1 MLIYGKNVTN
11 EYLKTG
17 KKINK
22 PDKVKII
29 SARNDNYEE
38 NSNFPNIERVN
49 KMQMDKLVKANTQG
63 IVLDIDY
70 EYSKLEEI
78 TNKENPLIVI
88 LDHLED
94 PHNLGA
100 IIRTCE
106 AAGVDGIIIP
116 ENRSVSVNS
125 TVVHTSAGSI
135 FNMKIVKVVNLRQT
149 ITKLKKE
156 GFWFIGTDMEGTDY
170 KKIDYKGKTCIII
183 GSEGFGMSRIIS
195 EECDYK
201 ASIKMNGKVNSL
213 NASVAAGIIIY
224 EAIYQ
229 RNNEI

>member
-22 PDKVKII
+22 TYLL
-29 SARNDNYEE
+29 DNYEE

-170 KKIDYKGKTCIII
+170 KKIDYKGKTCI
-183 GSEGFGMSRIIS
+183 
-195 EECDYK
+195 Y
-201 ASIKMNGKVNSL
+201 V
-213 NASVAAGIIIY
+213 
-224 EAIYQ
+224 
-229 RNNEI
+229 

>member
-22 PDKVKII
+22 TYLL
-29 SARNDNYEE
+29 DNYEE
-38 NSNFPNIERVN
+38 NSNFPNIEKVN

-170 KKIDYKGKTCIII
+170 KEIDYKGKTCIII

>member
-22 PDKVKII
+22 TYLL
-29 SARNDNYEE
+29 DNYEE
-38 NSNFPNIERVN
+38 NSNFPNIEKVN

>member
-1 MLIYGKNVTN
+1 MLIYGKNVAEEYIKTN
-11 EYLKTG
+11 
-17 KKINK
+17 KKIKKAYLLDTYDGKIKVDNPIILNK
-22 PDKVKII
+22 
-29 SARNDNYEE
+29 NEMN
-38 NSNFPNIERVN
+38 
-49 KMQMDKLVKANTQG
+49 KLVKGNTQG

-70 EYSKLEEI
+70 EYSKLEDI
-78 TNKENPLIVI
+78 KKEEPLLVI

-135 FNMKIVKVVNLRQT
+135 FNTKIIKVVNLRQT
-149 ITKLKKE
+149 IKKLKKE
-156 GFWFIGTDMEGTDY
+156 GFWFVGTDMEGTDY
-170 KKIDYKGKTCIII
+170 KKINYQGKTCIII
-183 GSEGFGMSRIIS
+183 GSEGFGMSRIIN
-195 EECDYK
+195 EECDFK

-229 RNNEI
+229 RNNK

>member
-22 PDKVKII
+22 TYLL
-29 SARNDNYEE
+29 DNYEE

-49 KMQMDKLVKANTQG
+49 KMQMDKLVKAHTQG

>member
-22 PDKVKII
+22 TYLL
-29 SARNDNYEE
+29 DNYEE
-38 NSNFPNIERVN
+38 NSNLPNIERVN

>member
-22 PDKVKII
+22 TYLL
-29 SARNDNYEE
+29 DNYEE
-38 NSNFPNIERVN
+38 NSNFPNIERVS

>member
-11 EYLKTG
+11 EYLKSG

-22 PDKVKII
+22 TYLL
-29 SARNDNYEE
+29 DNYEE

>member
-1 MLIYGKNVTN
+1 MLIYGKNVCE

-22 PDKVKII
+22 TYLLNNCNNK
-29 SARNDNYEE
+29 NNY
-38 NSNFPNIERVN
+38 PNIEIIDKN
-49 KMQMDKLVKANTQG
+49 KMDKLIKGNTQG

-70 EYSKLEEI
+70 EYSNLDEI
-78 TNKENPLIVI
+78 INKENPLIVI

-135 FNMKIVKVVNLRQT
+135 FNTKIVKVVNLRQT
-149 ITKLKKE
+149 ILKLKKL
-156 GFWFIGTDMEGTDY
+156 GFWFIGTDMEGTNYRDVNY
-170 KKIDYKGKTCIII
+170 NGKTAIII

-195 EECDYK
+195 EECDFK
-201 ASIKMNGKVNSL
+201 VSIKMNGKINSL

-224 EAIYQ
+224 EAIYK
-229 RNNEI
+229 RN

>member
-22 PDKVKII
+22 TYLL
-29 SARNDNYEE
+29 DNYEE

-100 IIRTCE
+100 LE
-106 AAGVDGIIIP
+106 LAKQQELMG
-116 ENRSVSVNS
+116 
-125 TVVHTSAGSI
+125 
-135 FNMKIVKVVNLRQT
+135 
-149 ITKLKKE
+149 
-156 GFWFIGTDMEGTDY
+156 
-170 KKIDYKGKTCIII
+170 
-183 GSEGFGMSRIIS
+183 
-195 EECDYK
+195 
-201 ASIKMNGKVNSL
+201 
-213 NASVAAGIIIY
+213 
-224 EAIYQ
+224 
-229 RNNEI
+229 

>member
-1 MLIYGKNVTN
+1 MLIYGKNVAQ

-22 PDKVKII
+22 TYLLDTYDNKI
-29 SARNDNYEE
+29 
-38 NSNFPNIERVN
+38 NFPNVEIIN
-49 KMQMDKLVKANTQG
+49 KTQMDKLIKANTQG

-70 EYSKLEEI
+70 EYSRLEEI
-78 TNKENPLIVI
+78 TKKEHPLIVI

-106 AAGVDGIIIP
+106 AAGVDGIILP
-116 ENRSVSVNS
+116 ENRSVNVNS

-135 FNMKIVKVVNLRQT
+135 FNMKIVQVVNLRQT
-149 ITKLKKE
+149 IKKLKKE

-195 EECDYK
+195 EECDFK
-201 ASIKMNGKVNSL
+201 ATIKMNGKVNSL
-213 NASVAAGIIIY
+213 NASVAAGIVIY

-229 RNNEI
+229 RNN

>member
-1 MLIYGKNVTN
+1 MLIYGKNVAEEYVKTN
-11 EYLKTG
+11 

-22 PDKVKII
+22 VYLLDTYDGKLKFDNSII
-29 SARNDNYEE
+29 L
-38 NSNFPNIERVN
+38 N
-49 KMQMDKLVKANTQG
+49 KNQMNNLVKGNTQG

-70 EYSKLEEI
+70 EYSKLEDI
-78 TNKENPLIVI
+78 TNKENPLIII

-135 FNMKIVKVVNLRQT
+135 FNTKIVKVVNLRQ
-149 ITKLKKE
+149 IIKKLKKE
-156 GFWFIGTDMEGTDY
+156 GFWFVGTDMEGQDY
-170 KKIDYKGKTCIII
+170 KTINYKGKTCIII
-183 GSEGFGMSRIIS
+183 GSEGFGMSRIICD
-195 EECDYK
+195 ECDYK
-201 ASIKMNGKVNSL
+201 ASIKMNGMVNSL
-213 NASVAAGIIIY
+213 NASVAAGIVIY
-224 EAIYQ
+224 QAVYQ
-229 RNNEI
+229 RNYDEI

>member
-1 MLIYGKNVTN
+1 MLIYGKNVAEEYIKTN
-11 EYLKTG
+11 
-17 KKINK
+17 KKIKKAYLLDTYDGKIKVDNPIILNK
-22 PDKVKII
+22 
-29 SARNDNYEE
+29 NEMN
-38 NSNFPNIERVN
+38 
-49 KMQMDKLVKANTQG
+49 KLVKGNTQG

-70 EYSKLEEI
+70 EYSKLEDI
-78 TNKENPLIVI
+78 KKEEPLLVI

-125 TVVHTSAGSI
+125 TVVHTSAGSV
-135 FNMKIVKVVNLRQT
+135 FNTKIIKVVNLRQT
-149 ITKLKKE
+149 IKKLKKE
-156 GFWFIGTDMEGTDY
+156 GFWFVGTDMEGTDY
-170 KKIDYKGKTCIII
+170 KKINYQGKTCIII
-183 GSEGFGMSRIIS
+183 GSEGFGMSRIIN
-195 EECDYK
+195 EECDFK

-229 RNNEI
+229 RNNK

>member
-22 PDKVKII
+22 TYLL
-29 SARNDNYEE
+29 DNYEE
-38 NSNFPNIERVN
+38 NSNLPNIERVN

-170 KKIDYKGKTCIII
+170 KEIDYKGKTCIII

>member
-1 MLIYGKNVTN
+1 MLVYGKNVAE
-11 EYLKTG
+11 EYLKTN

-22 PDKVKII
+22 VYLLDTYEGNIKFENPIILNKI
-29 SARNDNYEE
+29 
-38 NSNFPNIERVN
+38 
-49 KMQMDKLVKANTQG
+49 QMNKLVNGNTQG
-63 IVLDIDY
+63 IVLDIDF
-70 EYSKLEEI
+70 EYSKLEDIIKDES
-78 TNKENPLIVI
+78 LIVI

-116 ENRSVSVNS
+116 ENRSVDVNS
-125 TVVHTSAGSI
+125 TVVHTSAGSV
-135 FNMKIVKVVNLRQT
+135 FNTKIVKVVNLRQT
-149 ITKLKKE
+149 IKKLKKE
-156 GFWFIGTDMEGTDY
+156 GFWFVGTDMDGTDY
-170 KKIDYKGKTCIII
+170 KQINYQGKTCIII

-195 EECDYK
+195 EECDFK

-224 EAIYQ
+224 EAVYQ
-229 RNNEI
+229 RNNK